1 MKPGKIFLLA
11 NTSARTLDFG
21 QLLAAEK
28 LMNKHVPTEIVPT
41 TSLQHAI
48 DRTRTLSCNPDNLVV
63 ACGGDGTIYTVL
75 NALHPGAAMGI
86 IPAGTANVIARELGI
101 PLTILK
107 AAKAV
112 ITGAVQEID
121 TGCFNGQ
128 KFAFVAGI
136 GFDAQ
141 VAGAVSSPLKR
152 IIGRAAYHIA
162 GLIEFLTYKAPRLQ
176 LIVDN
181 NEECR
186 GYFAIIANMRRYGGE
201 LFFAPAAR
209 YDDNLLDLLLLK
221 TFSVH
226 ALLRLLNFAR
236 GNAEFPTDV
245 AMMLRGRN
253 FSVNTDVAT
262 PYQLDGEVFAPTC
275 KFDISLSPEKTR
287 IITP

>member
-11 NTSARTLDFG
+11 NTSARTLNFAE
-21 QLLAAEK
+21 LRAAEK
-28 LMNKHVPTEIVPT
+28 LMNRHVPTEIVPT
-41 TSLQHAI
+41 SSLQHAI
-48 DRTRTLSCNPDNLVV
+48 DSAANLSRNPGNLVV
-63 ACGGDGTIYTVL
+63 ACGGDGTINTVL
-75 NALHPGAAMGI
+75 NALQPDAAMGI

-101 PLTILK
+101 PLNILN

-112 ITGAVQEID
+112 ITGAVQQID

-162 GLIEFLTYKAPRLQ
+162 GLLEFITYKAPRMQ
-176 LIVDN
+176 VIVDG
-181 NEECR
+181 NETHQ

-236 GNAEFPTDV
+236 GNAEFPADL
-245 AMMLRGRN
+245 AMMIRGRN
-253 FSVNTDVAT
+253 FSITTEVEA
-262 PYQLDGEVFAPTC
+262 PYQLDGEVFAPARQ
-275 KFDISLSPEKTR
+275 FDVSLSPDKTR